1 MPRQDSYGRMLRDAR
16 EREGYDLTTM
26 ARRLHIRPDILRAI
40 EESDFDRM
48 PAQGYTR
55 NMIRA
60 YARAVGL
67 DQNRISGMY
76 QDAVHLHETGRSRAG
91 SYDDAPRRARS
102 STAPRSERDRRR
114 PSGTQR
120 SSRSARER
128 TTRSSRRSGGY
139 GFVGESRATA
149 RAATPGGY
157 PSIYSD
163 PRGAGR
169 SLPSLP
175 VWIIIAVVLVAII
188 IVLIVLFNSNK
199 QAVEDVP
206 DIPISGFSDTSNPEG
221 EGSTDVA
228 DQPPTS
234 ALLSFSVEAGGRSW
248 VEITQDDKTVL
259 SEVISGPYDEE
270 FEVTGTLTVRTANPD
285 PVKLAVDG
293 VDVQLARQSGSEYYA
308 YTVDFSQ
315 ILRAWQDEHGDS
327 SSSSASSASSQSSSS
342 SSSAQSPSSSSSQES
357 S

>member
-1 MPRQDSYGRMLRDAR
+1 MPRQDSYGRILRDAR

-40 EESDFDRM
+40 EECDFDRM

-91 SYDDAPRRARS
+91 SRDD
-102 STAPRSERDRRR
+102 DGRR
-114 PSGTQR
+114 PR
-120 SSRSARER
+120 SSRPSSQRSDRGRSRALTSDR
-128 TTRSSRRSGGY
+128 TLRSSRESGRSARREQGY
-139 GFVGESRATA
+139 GYVGESRSTA
-149 RAATPGGY
+149 RAATPGGF

-175 VWIIIAVVLVAII
+175 IWIIIAVVVIAII
-188 IVLIVLFNSNK
+188 IVLIVLFNGNK
-199 QAVEDVP
+199 QSVEEVP

-221 EGSTDVA
+221 EASTDVT

-234 ALLSFSVEAGGRSW
+234 AKVTFSVEAGGRSW
-248 VEITQDDKTVL
+248 VEIVEDDSTVL
-259 SEVISGPYDEE
+259 SEVISGPYTEDFDVE
-270 FEVTGTLTVRTANPD
+270 GTLTVRTANPD
-285 PVKLAVDG
+285 PISLKVDD
-293 VDVQLARQSGSEYYA
+293 VDVQLTRQSGTEYYV
-308 YTVDFSQ
+308 YTVDFDE
-315 ILRAWQDEHGDS
+315 ILRDWEEQHGGS
-327 SSSSASSASSQSSSS
+327 SSSSASSSSGSFSSSRS
-342 SSSAQSPSSSSSQES
+342 SSSASSTST
-357 S
+357 